1 MKKILLAILMIAPL
15 TVMAQAK
22 FAHYNLADIVP
33 HMKEY
38 TTAQT
43 ELQTMEKQYSEDLK
57 LMQEEI
63 EKKLADYQKE
73 ANNLLE
79 NVRLRREQEL
89 NDLQQRFQ
97 QSYQDNQLALEKASQ
112 EKMAMIYQK
121 VNAAVKK
128 LAEAGNYVYVVDLS
142 VGAISFV
149 NTAIS
154 TDITTQLQ
162 KELGVTVSAT
172 ATTAPTTPAK

>member
-15 TVMAQAK
+15 TIMAQAK

-43 ELQTMEKQYSEDLK
+43 ELQTMEKQYTEDLK

-89 NDLQQRFQ
+89 NDLRQRFE

-149 NTAIS
+149 NPAIS
-154 TDITTQLQ
+154 TDITTQIQ

>member
-1 MKKILLAILMIAPL
+1 
-15 TVMAQAK
+15 
-22 FAHYNLADIVP
+22 
-33 HMKEY
+33 
-38 TTAQT
+38 
-43 ELQTMEKQYSEDLK
+43 
-57 LMQEEI
+57 MQEEI

>member
-15 TVMAQAK
+15 TIMAQAK

-38 TTAQT
+38 TAAQT

>member
-1 MKKILLAILMIAPL
+1 M
-15 TVMAQAK
+15 
-22 FAHYNLADIVP
+22 
-33 HMKEY
+33 
-38 TTAQT
+38 TAS
-43 ELQTMEKQYSEDLK
+43 LNNPSGAVYSE
-57 LMQEEI
+57 ETI
-63 EKKLADYQKE
+63 KKLAELLTKKSEEYQKE
-73 ANNLLE
+73 QANLLE
-79 NVRLRREQEL
+79 NVRARREQEL

>member
-1 MKKILLAILMIAPL
+1 
-15 TVMAQAK
+15 
-22 FAHYNLADIVP
+22 
-33 HMKEY
+33 
-38 TTAQT
+38 
-43 ELQTMEKQYSEDLK
+43 
-57 LMQEEI
+57 
-63 EKKLADYQKE
+63 
-73 ANNLLE
+73 
-79 NVRLRREQEL
+79 LRREQEL

-149 NTAIS
+149 NTTIS

-172 ATTAPTTPAK
+172 TTTAPTTPAK

>member
-15 TVMAQAK
+15 TIMAQAK

-33 HMKEY
+33 HMKDY

-43 ELQTMEKQYSEDLK
+43 ELQAMEKQYSEDIK
-57 LMQEEI
+57 LMQDEYQ
-63 EKKLADYQKE
+63 KKLADLQKE
-73 ANNLLE
+73 YNNLLE
-79 NVRLRREQEL
+79 NVRARREQEL
-89 NDLQQRFQ
+89 NDLGQRLQ
-97 QSYQDNQLALEKASQ
+97 QSVQDSQMTLEKASQ
-112 EKMAMIYQK
+112 EKMALIYQK

-149 NTAIS
+149 NPAIS
-154 TDITTQLQ
+154 TDITTQIQ
-162 KELGVTVSAT
+162 KELGITVSAT
-172 ATTAPTTPAK
+172 TATAPTTPAK

>member
-15 TVMAQAK
+15 SVMAQVK

-162 KELGVTVSAT
+162 KELGVTVSAA

>member
-15 TVMAQAK
+15 TIMAQAK

-89 NDLQQRFQ
+89 NDLRQRFE

-149 NTAIS
+149 NPAIS

>member
-15 TVMAQAK
+15 TIMAQAK